1 MYSTKLYS
9 NGACKG
15 VVFLWFLGIRRFI
28 KELEE
33 DGKVYEQYFIEKT
46 LRTQRNLDSSHM
58 SRSRDDLDFIHGEG
72 DATTENFMNDLD
84 HDFNDGFDS
93 GDGEKT

>member
-1 MYSTKLYS
+1 
-9 NGACKG
+9 
-15 VVFLWFLGIRRFI
+15 
-28 KELEE
+28 
-33 DGKVYEQYFIEKT
+33 
-46 LRTQRNLDSSHM
+46 M